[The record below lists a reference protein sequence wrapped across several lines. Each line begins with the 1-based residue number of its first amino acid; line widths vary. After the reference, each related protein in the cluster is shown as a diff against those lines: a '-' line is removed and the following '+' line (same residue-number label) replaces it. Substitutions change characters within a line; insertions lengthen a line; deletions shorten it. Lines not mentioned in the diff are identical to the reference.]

1 MKLND
6 GNYLI
11 PKPNSMVFTKGRF
24 KLDNKTTIIYEKP
37 LNDLA
42 KYFSEQINTF
52 SDLKINTSDISKETN
67 SITLKIVSLPNEIN
81 DEYYK
86 ISITKNNVLIT
97 SISEKGLFRG
107 IHTIL
112 QLMPVKAGKN
122 ISLPCCEIE
131 DKPSFLWRGL
141 NLDCCRHFMSKDF
154 VKRYIDILAHYK
166 LNKFHWHLT
175 EDQGWRIEI
184 KKYPKLTSVGAWRKE
199 ADGST
204 YGGFY
209 TQEDIKEVVAYAKSR
224 FIDVIPEIEM
234 PGHALAALAAYPE
247 HSCTGGPFEV
257 THNWGIFR
265 DIYCAGNDSTFYFL
279 QDVLDEVVSLFPYEY
294 IHIGGDEAPRDRW
307 KECPKCQAR
316 MKAENLKSEAE
327 LQTYFVGR
335 IEKYLETKG
344 KKIIGWDEILE
355 GGLTKGATVQ
365 SWKGYLGAIHAAKM
379 QHNVICSP
387 IPHCYL
393 DYDPGYTDIH
403 ACYIFNLI
411 PTELTADE
419 AKFIIGSEANMWA
432 ESAPQ
437 EKIDNRLFPR
447 LLALSEAFWT
457 KPENKNYDDF
467 YNRLKNHYT
476 HLSKQGIK
484 YGREGRIITNS
495 ISFDKNKKQFLVK
508 LKAEEQGI
516 VLHYTLDGKNPDLNS
531 TLYTKP
537 LNVCSDT
544 TLKVTG
550 FRMNKPISNRPIIF
564 VCSSHKAL
572 NAKIDLKTAS
582 SELYRAN
589 GITSLVDGVRGST
602 DHKCGQWLG
611 FDRTDMEA
619 VIDLGKETEISK
631 ISLGCLRD
639 YPNLTF
645 FPESIEFLISNDNV
659 SYTSKGKIL
668 NNAPLQTEETVIK
681 TFTNSFD
688 KTKCRFVKVFAK
700 RLEKIPVWW
709 KGSGDKPRILT
720 DEIVVE

>member
-393 DYDPGYTDIH
+393 DYDPG
-403 ACYIFNLI
+403 F
-411 PTELTADE
+411 
-419 AKFIIGSEANMWA
+419 G
-432 ESAPQ
+432 
-437 EKIDNRLFPR
+437 
-447 LLALSEAFWT
+447 
-457 KPENKNYDDF
+457 KNYF
-467 YNRLKNHYT
+467 Y
-476 HLSKQGIK
+476 
-484 YGREGRIITNS
+484 
-495 ISFDKNKKQFLVK
+495 V
-508 LKAEEQGI
+508 
-516 VLHYTLDGKNPDLNS
+516 
-531 TLYTKP
+531 
-537 LNVCSDT
+537 
-544 TLKVTG
+544 
-550 FRMNKPISNRPIIF
+550 
-564 VCSSHKAL
+564 
-572 NAKIDLKTAS
+572 
-582 SELYRAN
+582 
-589 GITSLVDGVRGST
+589 
-602 DHKCGQWLG
+602 
-611 FDRTDMEA
+611 
-619 VIDLGKETEISK
+619 
-631 ISLGCLRD
+631 
-639 YPNLTF
+639 
-645 FPESIEFLISNDNV
+645 
-659 SYTSKGKIL
+659 
-668 NNAPLQTEETVIK
+668 
-681 TFTNSFD
+681 
-688 KTKCRFVKVFAK
+688 
-700 RLEKIPVWW
+700 
-709 KGSGDKPRILT
+709 
-720 DEIVVE
+720 